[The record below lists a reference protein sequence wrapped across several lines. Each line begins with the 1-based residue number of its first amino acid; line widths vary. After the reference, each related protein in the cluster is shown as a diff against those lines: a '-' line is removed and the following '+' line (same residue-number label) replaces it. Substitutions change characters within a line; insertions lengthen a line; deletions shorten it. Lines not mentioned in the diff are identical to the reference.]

1 MLRKRQW
8 LLAALDRAVG
18 AAIAVMEFGA
28 GQVGCEAD
36 AVWHAPFYN
45 SMARRRMMR
54 MIQV

>member
-1 MLRKRQW
+1 VLRKRQW